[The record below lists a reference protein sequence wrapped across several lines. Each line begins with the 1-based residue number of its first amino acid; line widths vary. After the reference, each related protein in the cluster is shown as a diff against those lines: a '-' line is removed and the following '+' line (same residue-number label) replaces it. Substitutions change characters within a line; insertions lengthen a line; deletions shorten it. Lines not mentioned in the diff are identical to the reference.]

1 MILKNLFNIRVPV
14 HTEMKD
20 ADAASYTKM
29 VGVMTARQSAVT
41 FAGAPVF
48 VTLVW
53 KVLGAAIPAL
63 AASKLCAVVLSVFVG
78 IAIYAASET
87 PGGTFREKM
96 SGYFF
101 AFINSF
107 AIAGTVLGIDTTL
120 ATVALVPG
128 G

>member
-1 MILKNLFNIRVPV
+1 MSRNDLFNVSVP
-14 HTEMKD
+14 EIPE
-20 ADAASYTKM
+20 AAMPRKEAARS
-29 VGVMTARQSAVT
+29 VGVITTKQSAVT

-53 KVLGAAIPAL
+53 KVIGAAIPAL
-63 AASKLCAVVLSVFVG
+63 GPSKLCALVLSVAVG

-87 PGGTFREKM
+87 PGDSFREKF

-107 AIAGTVLGIDTTL
+107 AIAATVLGIDSTMAAVVMT
-120 ATVALVPG
+120 PPS
-128 G
+128 

>member
-1 MILKNLFNIRVPV
+1 MLKDDLFNVSVPEIPEKAPRQAE
-14 HTEMKD
+14 TTR
-20 ADAASYTKM
+20 S
-29 VGVMTARQSAVT
+29 VGVIVVKQSAVT

-53 KVLGAAIPAL
+53 KVLGAAIPSFAG
-63 AASKLCAVVLSVFVG
+63 SKLCALALSILMG

-87 PGGTFREKM
+87 PGKTFREKF

-107 AIAGTVLGIDTTL
+107 AIAATVLGIDSTMITVGTL
-120 ATVALVPG
+120 P
-128 G
+128 